1 MIWVSRPGSCCR
13 RASLMIM
20 QWIVRSERS
29 LYADQWLEVRSAD
42 VELPDGRHLDHRL
55 LRMPASAGAV
65 AVDDR
70 GRALLIW
77 RHRFI
82 TGLWGWEMPMG
93 RIDPREAPAQA
104 AAREVEEETG
114 WRPGPL
120 RQLARVQ
127 PSSGIM
133 DAAHYLFIADGATR
147 TGAAA
152 DGFESRRIAW
162 VPLTDAP
169 KLIAKQEIVS
179 SSTITALL
187 LCLQAADRR
196 NGPAGPGDAQD

>member
-1 MIWVSRPGSCCR
+1 MPDGVISASRLVRCHWH
-13 RASLMIM
+13 ASLTIV
-20 QWIVRSERS
+20 QWIVHNERS
-29 LYADQWLEVRSAD
+29 LYADRWLEVRSAD

-55 LRMPASAGAV
+55 LRMPSSAGAI
-65 AVDDR
+65 AVDSQ

-93 RIDPREAPAQA
+93 RVDPGEAPQAA

-120 RQLARVQ
+120 RQLACVQ
-127 PSSGIM
+127 PASGIM
-133 DAAHYLFIADGATR
+133 DAAHYLFAADGAAR
-147 TGAAA
+147 VGGAA
-152 DGFESRRIAW
+152 DSFESTRIEW
-162 VPLTDAP
+162 VPLKNVP
-169 KLIAKQEIVS
+169 ELIAKQEIVS

-187 LCLQAADRR
+187 LCSQIIDF
-196 NGPAGPGDAQD
+196 GH

>member
-1 MIWVSRPGSCCR
+1 MEWAI
-13 RASLMIM
+13 
-20 QWIVRSERS
+20 RSERS
-29 LYADQWLEVRSAD
+29 LYKDQWLEVRSAD

-65 AVDDR
+65 CLDDQN
-70 GRALLIW
+70 RALLIW

-93 RIDPREAPAQA
+93 RVDPDETPAQA

-114 WRPGPL
+114 WHPGPL
-120 RQLARVQ
+120 HLLAVIQ

-133 DAAHYLFIADGATR
+133 DAAHHIYAAE
-147 TGAAA
+147 GAARRGTPR
-152 DGFESRRIAW
+152 DGFEAARIEW
-162 VPLTDAP
+162 VPLADVP
-169 KLIAKQEIVS
+169 GLVVKREIAS

-187 LCLQAADRR
+187 LSLHGRAPER
-196 NGPAGPGDAQD
+196 

>member
-1 MIWVSRPGSCCR
+1 V
-13 RASLMIM
+13 
-20 QWIVRSERS
+20 QWTVRGERS
-29 LYADQWLEVRSAD
+29 LYADEWLEVRSAD

-65 AVDDR
+65 AIDGNR
-70 GRALLIW
+70 RALLIW

-82 TGLWGWEMPMG
+82 TGMWGWEMPMG
-93 RIDPREAPAQA
+93 RISPGETPAQA

-133 DAAHYLFIADGATR
+133 DAAHYLHIADGATR
-147 TGAAA
+147 TGPAA
-152 DGFESRRIAW
+152 DAFESERIEW
-162 VPLTDAP
+162 VPLREVP
-169 KLIAKQEIVS
+169 ELITRQEIIS

-187 LCLQAADRR
+187 LCTQAA
-196 NGPAGPGDAQD
+196 GSLQLS

>member
-1 MIWVSRPGSCCR
+1 V
-13 RASLMIM
+13 
-20 QWIVRSERS
+20 QWIIHSERS

-55 LRMPASAGAV
+55 LRMPASAGAIV
-65 AVDDR
+65 VDR
-70 GRALLIW
+70 HGSALLIW

-93 RIDPREAPAQA
+93 RIDHGETPAQA

-120 RQLARVQ
+120 KQLARVQ

-133 DAAHYLFIADGATR
+133 DAAHYLFTADGATR
-147 TGAAA
+147 TGAAT
-152 DGFESRRIAW
+152 DGFESTRIEW
-162 VPLTDAP
+162 VSLAHVPE
-169 KLIAKQEIVS
+169 LISKQEIVS

-187 LCLQAADRR
+187 LCREAAGC
-196 NGPAGPGDAQD
+196 NHGLPGHGDTSA

>member
-1 MIWVSRPGSCCR
+1 
-13 RASLMIM
+13 M
-20 QWIVRSERS
+20 QWIVHGERS

-55 LRMPASAGAV
+55 LRMPASAGAI
-65 AVDDR
+65 AVDGQ

-93 RIDPREAPAQA
+93 RINPGETPAQA

-133 DAAHYLFIADGATR
+133 DAAHYLYMADGAAR
-147 TGAAA
+147 TGAAV
-152 DGFESRRIAW
+152 DGFESTRIEW
-162 VPLTDAP
+162 VPLTDVP
-169 KLIAKQEIVS
+169 ELISKQEIVS
-179 SSTITALL
+179 SSATTALL
-187 LCLQAADRR
+187 LCLQAAGCGRDSPGRDA
-196 NGPAGPGDAQD
+196 PA

>member
-1 MIWVSRPGSCCR
+1 MEWV
-13 RASLMIM
+13 
-20 QWIVRSERS
+20 VHSERS
-29 LYADQWLEVRSAD
+29 VYKDRWLEVRSAD

-55 LRMPASAGAV
+55 LRMPESAGAV
-65 AVDDR
+65 CVDR
-70 GRALLIW
+70 ARRALLIW

-93 RIDPREAPAQA
+93 RIDPGETPEQT

-120 RQLARVQ
+120 RELAVIQ

-133 DAAHYLFIADGATR
+133 NAAHHLHAADGATQAGEPR
-147 TGAAA
+147 
-152 DGFESRRIAW
+152 DGFEAARIEW
-162 VPLTDAP
+162 VPLADVP
-169 KLIAKQEIVS
+169 ELISKREIVS

-187 LCLQAADRR
+187 LCLYGSPTHTTADS
-196 NGPAGPGDAQD
+196 N